1 MDRAP
6 LNISPDGMTFDLPDN
21 GPLLAGPAI
30 AGGNATVRGGD
41 GRPRVAVVTS
51 LADRLEEA
59 DLYLIREEVLDSR
72 QGGRELR
79 RLKRRA
85 RRALVAGPSSPRGNF
100 DRWPADVL
108 VVRPSED
115 ADQTARDALRAGVRA
130 GGRPLL
136 VDVAEPVPV
145 DSIVAALDVGAAG
158 VVIDTGDEQ
167 ADAALLMALAE
178 REAHRLD
185 DAPLMTVAICVY
197 NAAGDLDRCL
207 ASLRSLRYPRYEV
220 LVCDDGSTDG
230 TPAVGKRYAAR
241 VLELGRVG
249 RGHARSAAIKE
260 AFGDYVVFL
269 DSDEEAEPQWLA
281 RLWRMHDRLG
291 VITTGGPNR
300 PFPDASWQE
309 RAVGGAPG
317 VAMPIVRADGSCT
330 HLPTCNFSIRTDVAR
345 SVGFNENLPVLG
357 EDLHICYRLIESG
370 RQLFFHPTASV
381 RHHRRR
387 SIVGYLRQMY
397 DYGRYARATNEP
409 LDFNLVDI
417 ETNLSLVRRLDPR
430 RPHVCFVGPQADQRY
445 NLAFAPL
452 ANGFP
457 VKVMMATTVVAA
469 AAIPAAHAVGR
480 GRQAAALAAAALVG
494 QVGYVI
500 ARAPAQPGARG
511 LKAVSNRLLTAAL
524 WYAGPS
530 AMAIGKHLSPT
541 PEMPEFALSPEPEP
555 EAEATAAR

>member
-1 MDRAP
+1 
-6 LNISPDGMTFDLPDN
+6 MTFDLPDD

-41 GRPRVAVVTS
+41 GRPHVAVVTD
-51 LADRLEEA
+51 AFAPLEDA
-59 DLYLIREEVLDSR
+59 DLYVLREGD
-72 QGGRELR
+72 GRGLR
-79 RLKRRA
+79 KLKRRA
-85 RRALVAGPSSPRGNF
+85 RGAIVAGPSSPRSNF

-108 VVRPSED
+108 VMRPAPD
-115 ADQTARDALRAGVRA
+115 AEQTAREALRAGVRA

-136 VDVAEPVPV
+136 VDVAEPVPAE
-145 DSIVAALDVGAAG
+145 SLVAALDVGAAG
-158 VVIDTGDEQ
+158 VVIDTGNEE
-167 ADAALLMALAE
+167 ADATLLTELAE

-207 ASLRSLRYPRYEV
+207 ASLRPLRYPRYEV

-230 TPAVGKRYAAR
+230 TAAVGKRYEAR

-249 RGHARSAAIKE
+249 RGKARSAAIKE

-269 DSDEEAEPQWLA
+269 DSDEEAEPEWLA

-300 PFPDASWQE
+300 PFPDANWQE

-317 VAMPIVRADGSCT
+317 VAMPIVRADGTCT

-345 SVGFNENLPVLG
+345 TVGFNENLPVLG

-387 SIVGYLRQMY
+387 SIVGYLKQMY

-409 LDFNLVDI
+409 LNFNLVDV
-417 ETNLSLVRRLDPR
+417 ETDVSLIRRLDPR

-457 VKVMMATTVVAA
+457 VKVMMATGAA
-469 AAIPAAHAVGR
+469 AAVAVPAAWRAGQLR
-480 GRQAAALAAAALVG
+480 PALALTAAALVG

-511 LKAVSNRLLTAAL
+511 LAAVSNRLLTAAL

-530 AMAIGKHLSPT
+530 AMAVGKHLSPT
-541 PEMPEFALSPEPEP
+541 PDMPELAPSAEPEP
-555 EAEATAAR
+555 EATAAR